1 LEKEYVTI
9 TVEID
14 SDLLTEANKV
24 LEPLGLTLEQAFRA
38 FLYWMV
44 ENPEEATTL
53 LLKWKAEHEAEE
65 KKEKRLT

>member
-1 LEKEYVTI
+1 MWRRKLEKEYVTI

-14 SDLLTEANKV
+14 SDLLAKANKV

-44 ENPEEATTL
+44 EHPEEATAL
-53 LLKWKAEHEAEE
+53 LLKWKSEQEASGS
-65 KKEKRLT
+65 